1 MRIVLVNKLFPECKM
16 DSIDVEKEGFVYC
29 MSNASMPGLLKIGM
43 TTDDPETRAKELSS
57 ATGVPFPF
65 LVEHCKKVAHPREK
79 EKAIHELLSALGYR
93 VNEKREF
100 FNCPMHIVDLLF
112 VLIDG
117 IDVTISISA
126 TPIVTRKY
134 AVNIV
139 KLEKTDE

>member
-1 MRIVLVNKLFPECKM
+1 ME
-16 DSIDVEKEGFVYC
+16 DETEGYVYC
-29 MSNASMPGLLKIGM
+29 MSNVSMPGLFKIGM

-65 LVEHCKKVAHPREK
+65 HVEYCKKVVLPREK
-79 EKAIHELLSALGYR
+79 EKAIHELLSGLGYR

-100 FNCPMHIVDLLF
+100 FNCPMHIIDLLF

-117 IDVTISISA
+117 IDVSISIRA
-126 TPIVTRKY
+126 TPVTRKY

-139 KLEKTDE
+139 KLEKGDE